1 MTPILVLDHFYLSI
15 SLLVTIGYQLLGFA
29 IAWTFQFDKITD
41 FTGGSNVFILSLLTW
56 LLGGNFSARNILANV
71 FVMVWAVRL
80 ATFLLYRVLKYGS
93 DSRFDDIRSHF
104 FKFFGFWVGQII
116 WVWTIS
122 LPLTILNS
130 PALSEHSSYAV
141 WGKATDILGVIF
153 FWIGWS
159 FETSADLRKFMYKAS
174 NPPKDKPIDVGLWKW
189 SRHPSYFGEMLCWW
203 GIWLICV
210 TPSLHGSLSPSTKAA
225 QYGAVVSPLFT
236 MSLLL
241 FASGLPTAEKPQ
253 ARKFYLLSHPLP
265 GSEEDHSSA
274 TRRTVESNIEDD
286 SSTTPVARLAETSA
300 WENYQAYRAQTSIL
314 LPLPPAL
321 YRHLPRFV
329 KQTILC
335 DWPMYEFKP
344 ERDLQG

>member
-29 IAWTFQFDKITD
+29 IAWTFQVSKFVDSS
-41 FTGGSNVFILSLLTW
+41 FVEGSNVFILSLLTW
-56 LLGGNFSARNILANV
+56 LLGGNFSAP
-71 FVMVWAVRL
+71 VRL

-104 FKFFGFWVGQII
+104 FKFLGQII

-141 WGKATDILGVIF
+141 WGKVTDILGVIF

-174 NPPKDKPIDVGLWKW
+174 NPPKDKPINVGLWKW
-189 SRHPSYFGEMLCWW
+189 SRHPSYFGE
-203 GIWLICV
+203 IWLICV

-225 QYGAVVSPLFT
+225 QYGAVVSPLST

-274 TRRTVESNIEDD
+274 TRRT
-286 SSTTPVARLAETSA
+286 
-300 WENYQAYRAQTSIL
+300 AYRAQTSIL
-314 LPLPPAL
+314 LPLPLIL

>member
-56 LLGGNFSARNILANV
+56 LL
-71 FVMVWAVRL
+71 AVRL

-104 FKFFGFWVGQII
+104 FKFLGFWVGQII

-141 WGKATDILGVIF
+141 WGKVTDILGVIF

-174 NPPKDKPIDVGLWKW
+174 NPPKDKPINVGLWKW
-189 SRHPSYFGEMLCWW
+189 SRHPSYFGEMLCW
-203 GIWLICV
+203 
-210 TPSLHGSLSPSTKAA
+210 
-225 QYGAVVSPLFT
+225 
-236 MSLLL
+236 
-241 FASGLPTAEKPQ
+241 
-253 ARKFYLLSHPLP
+253 
-265 GSEEDHSSA
+265 
-274 TRRTVESNIEDD
+274 
-286 SSTTPVARLAETSA
+286 
-300 WENYQAYRAQTSIL
+300 
-314 LPLPPAL
+314 
-321 YRHLPRFV
+321 
-329 KQTILC
+329 
-335 DWPMYEFKP
+335 
-344 ERDLQG
+344 